1 MSLAFTEAKIT
12 IKWTLSQYQ
21 IWHVIYLNVLLTT
34 LAIINIQYKKVV
46 QYKRNKQTVHSKV
59 QVID

>member
-46 QYKRNKQTVHSKV
+46 Q
-59 QVID
+59 